1 MISRQP
7 RDRDN
12 DTFCSLAKLVSTQIS
27 QYLFAYIF
35 NDRQMTQRSLA
46 SHNDSRPLY
55 VRWSVKLRL
64 ASEKNRKKLEQRFF
78 CVLKVHSFPF
88 KTSQKLPLYVHCK
101 ESYHRSRLRHYR
113 KIYFRHHVA

>member
-1 MISRQP
+1 MGKS
-7 RDRDN
+7 
-12 DTFCSLAKLVSTQIS
+12 LVSCFFLRHSVVSSQIS
-27 QYLFAYIF
+27 QYLFAYTF

-55 VRWSVKLRL
+55 VRWSVKLGQKI
-64 ASEKNRKKLEQRFF
+64 EKKLKQRFF

-88 KTSQKLPLYVHCK
+88 KTSQKLPLYVHSK
-101 ESYHRSRLRHYR
+101 ESYHRSRLRHNR